1 MNQSKG
7 AIAWMTHNRVT
18 PNLLMLFFIIGG
30 LLMGWQI
37 KKEVQPNTQHN
48 SIRVWVYYPGSTPAE
63 MEQGITLPIEN
74 AINGIEGIKEI
85 HSWANSAGTNIT
97 AELIN
102 NVDVERVKR
111 EIENAVNTAQLP
123 AGAEKP
129 RVLRNQSRQESMEL
143 VLYGDTDPVA
153 LRETSTELQNILLRS
168 PELTQVEVN
177 GFSKY
182 EVQIQ
187 IDTQTLERYGLT
199 LDQVARS
206 ISSHAVTQS
215 GGRIQ
220 SSGGDILLQL
230 DERRG
235 WAKEFNDIV
244 VLQTPQGG
252 RVYLEDIAD
261 IRDGFANKNN
271 SSFYNG
277 LPSASIRVYRI
288 GDQTPVS
295 ISEAVYDRLPELE
308 SALQPGMTLNIVS
321 DDAIIF
327 QQRMHLLLK
336 NAFSGLLLVLFVLA
350 LFLDVRLAF
359 WVTVGIPTSF
369 LGSLL
374 FLPAMD
380 VSINMISM
388 FAFIIALGIVVDDA
402 IIAGENIHE
411 KMSQGVPFANAAI
424 EGAKEIATPL
434 TFSILTNI
442 IAFIP
447 IWFLP
452 GTLGMMFQV
461 IPLVVACVFI
471 ISWVEALFILPTHLA
486 HINNHQQPN
495 WVKPFTVIQH
505 YVDKGLQ
512 WFISRLYTPTLKRL
526 LAQRYFVISSGVV
539 MLMVSIGYIS
549 GGHLG
554 FTTMPRVEAEF
565 SLARA
570 FMPVGTSYEEATEVR
585 HTLEQAAMQVIEQ
598 NGGEELATGV
608 STHIRSRDGEFIIIS
623 RIFLQPSEIRAIPTR
638 QVSRAWRQEAGDIP
652 TANAVRFSATGNGP
666 GADVAG
672 VTVELTHRNNERLQM
687 ASEDLSEILAGY
699 NGVVDI
705 ENSFMSGS
713 QQIKLSLLPEGKSM
727 GLNEQD
733 LIRQVRHAFN
743 GVRAMRQQRGS
754 DEVDVKVQLPDWQRS
769 SVYHLE
775 HLPIKVGDRY
785 LPLSQIASVERE
797 YSASTIQRREGRRR
811 VTVGADITPSSEA
824 MALSQTLANDV
835 FPMLQQQYPG
845 LGIGFL
851 GDQAEQKESL
861 SSLATNG
868 ALVLLA
874 LYCLLAIPFRSYTQ
888 PLIIM
893 TIIPFGIIGA
903 VIGHSLLNYSLSIV
917 SLLGTLALSG
927 VVINDSLILV
937 TEVNRNRERGRPLV
951 QSILAGSSRRF
962 RPIMLTTL
970 TTFGGL
976 VPMIMETSNQ
986 AQLMVPMA
994 ISLGFGILFA
1004 TFITLVLLPCLYHAL
1019 EDIKALFPFTAKSE
1033 KAVLI
1038 TEQAR
1043 EPDSLPQESL
1053 PKENASHAI

>member
-1 MNQSKG
+1 MSTARG
-7 AIAWMTHNRVT
+7 AIAWMSHNRVT
-18 PNLLMLFFIIGG
+18 PNLMMLFFIIGG
-30 LLMGWQI
+30 LLMSWQI
-37 KKEVQPNTQHN
+37 KKEVHPNTQHN
-48 SIRVWVYYPGSTPAE
+48 SVRVWVYYPGSTPAE

-74 AINGIEGIKEI
+74 AISGIEGIKEI

-129 RVLRNQSRQESMEL
+129 RVLRNESRQESLEL
-143 VLYGDTDPVA
+143 VLYGDTDPIA
-153 LRETSTELQNILLRS
+153 LREVSTELRSILLGS
-168 PELTQVEVN
+168 SELTQVEVN
-177 GFSKY
+177 GFSIY

-215 GGRIQ
+215 GGRIK
-220 SSGGDILLQL
+220 SAGGDILLQL

-244 VLQTPQGG
+244 VVQTPQGG

-277 LPSASIRVYRI
+277 YPSASIRVYRI

-295 ISEAVYDRLPELE
+295 ISEAVYDRLPDLE
-308 SALQPGMTLNIVS
+308 SALQPGMTLDIVS

-336 NAFSGLLLVLFVLA
+336 NAFAGLLLVLIVLA
-350 LFLDVRLAF
+350 MFLDVRLAF

-374 FLPAMD
+374 FLPVVD

-411 KMSQGVPFANAAI
+411 KMSQGIPFGKAAI

-461 IPLVVACVFI
+461 IPLVVAAVFI

-486 HINNHQQPN
+486 HINEKQPKWTLPFA
-495 WVKPFTVIQH
+495 WVQTR
-505 YVDKGLQ
+505 VDSGLQ
-512 WFISRLYTPTLKRL
+512 WFIKCAYQPALHHLLKL
-526 LAQRYFVISSGVV
+526 RYSVISLGVV
-539 MLMVSIGYIS
+539 MLVISISYIS

-585 HTLEQAAMQVIEQ
+585 YRLEKAANEVIEAH
-598 NGGEELATGV
+598 GGEALATGV

-623 RIFLQPSEIRAIPTR
+623 RIFLQPSEIRDIPTGR
-638 QVSRAWRQEAGDIP
+638 VSRAWRQATGEIP
-652 TANAVRFSATGNGP
+652 EANAVRFSATGNGP

-672 VTVELTHRNNERLQM
+672 VTLELTHRNNERLQL
-687 ASEDLSEILAGY
+687 ASEELSEILAGY

-775 HLPIKVGDRY
+775 QLPIKIGDRY

-811 VTVGADITPSSEA
+811 VTVSADITPSSEA
-824 MALSQTLANDV
+824 MALSQTLANEV
-835 FPMLQQQYPG
+835 FHQLESKYPG
-845 LGIGFL
+845 LNIGFA

-861 SSLATNG
+861 TSLAANG

-874 LYCLLAIPFRSYTQ
+874 LYCLMAIPFRSYTQ

-903 VIGHSLLNYSLSIV
+903 VIGHSLLGYSLSVV

-937 TEVNRNRERGRPLV
+937 TEVNRNREKGMPLV
-951 QSILAGSSRRF
+951 QAIIAGSSRRF
-962 RPIMLTTL
+962 RPIFLTTL

-976 VPMIMETSNQ
+976 APMILETSNQ
-986 AQLMVPMA
+986 ARLMVPMA

-1004 TFITLVLLPCLYHAL
+1004 TFITLVLLPCLYLAL
-1019 EDIKALFPFTAKSE
+1019 EDIKALFSPK
-1033 KAVLI
+1033 K
-1038 TEQAR
+1038 
-1043 EPDSLPQESL
+1043 EPQLVTQLEHQ
-1053 PKENASHAI
+1053 N